1 MAISNESQTKMKA
14 TAAIQAEL
22 DRINRNFSRSLRMC
36 NEAAGLLMVRAG
48 QQFNETQH
56 SKAET
61 NLIGLCA
68 PFYAC
73 GPRPGLP
80 FTYPGVKVDEFARL
94 RRTPAAPA

>member
-68 PFYAC
+68 PI
-73 GPRPGLP
+73 
-80 FTYPGVKVDEFARL
+80 D
-94 RRTPAAPA
+94 RRSTPAGRVPVCLSRI